1 MKRLL
6 FLFAIVL
13 AGAFTMIQ
21 CTNNR
26 NGKAENQERQIE
38 EKLTLGTKWLLSTI
52 TIDSV
57 EVAAPVV
64 ETEDEPIFITFSD
77 STQFNGFAGCNYFFG
92 VYNMEEEGVLELI
105 PQGSTRMSGKNLEI
119 ENAFLPSLEK
129 VKSYTVKD
137 STLILKDIDGKN
149 LMVFNLK

>member
-6 FLFAIVL
+6 LFAIVL

-26 NGKAENQERQIE
+26 NGKAENQETQIE

-57 EVAAPVV
+57 EVAAPVA

>member
-6 FLFAIVL
+6 IFAIVL

-26 NGKAENQERQIE
+26 NGKAENQETQIE

-92 VYNMEEEGVLELI
+92 VYNMEEGGMLELL

-129 VKSYTVKD
+129 VKSYTIKD

>member
-6 FLFAIVL
+6 LFAIVL

-119 ENAFLPSLEK
+119 ENGFLPSLEK